1 MNAKIIRTQFT
12 LCPIPP
18 LTGVYQSKRTNFH
31 SFTWFPSYDT
41 SFIIRI
47 HIKNTFYAAQHT
59 RVYLIHQTKVLLLH
73 PKQDKYLIYI
83 KNKTMKK
90 HFLLAG
96 IAVLMLVARNN
107 KPASELTSPESGI
120 TVEVYTNEPG
130 IQSIQTISSRDKL
143 ITVNVFSNFP

>member
-1 MNAKIIRTQFT
+1 
-12 LCPIPP
+12 
-18 LTGVYQSKRTNFH
+18 
-31 SFTWFPSYDT
+31 
-41 SFIIRI
+41 
-47 HIKNTFYAAQHT
+47 
-59 RVYLIHQTKVLLLH
+59 
-73 PKQDKYLIYI
+73 
-83 KNKTMKK
+83 MKK

-130 IQSIQTISSRDKL
+130 IQVYTDNFLPDKL

>member
-1 MNAKIIRTQFT
+1 M
-12 LCPIPP
+12 
-18 LTGVYQSKRTNFH
+18 
-31 SFTWFPSYDT
+31 
-41 SFIIRI
+41 
-47 HIKNTFYAAQHT
+47 
-59 RVYLIHQTKVLLLH
+59 LH
-73 PKQDKYLIYI
+73 NIQECIWYTKQDKYLIYI

-130 IQSIQTISSRDKL
+130 IQAYTDNFLPGQTYNSECIFK
-143 ITVNVFSNFP
+143 FSVEK

>member
-1 MNAKIIRTQFT
+1 M
-12 LCPIPP
+12 
-18 LTGVYQSKRTNFH
+18 
-31 SFTWFPSYDT
+31 
-41 SFIIRI
+41 
-47 HIKNTFYAAQHT
+47 
-59 RVYLIHQTKVLLLH
+59 YLIHQTKVLLLH

-130 IQSIQTISSRDKL
+130 IQVYTANYLPGQTYNRECIFK
-143 ITVNVFSNFP
+143 FSVEK